1 MKRLLALSSV
11 LVSFLIFSACSSS
24 KRLAASQPD
33 KDLFKAIKA
42 IEKSNNADARKDLPM
57 LYQQALERH
66 ENEIAEYKM
75 SQDPN
80 RWVKIIE
87 ELQALQNIYS
97 AINASPA
104 TARLVSAHSYTAE
117 LADARETGAAEY
129 YNAGLQYLKSDD
141 RDDARMAYRAFQAV
155 NTIYPNYK
163 DASILLKKAK
173 EKGTLDVVINMVE
186 SRGYLYQGGSFAA
199 DNFQRDLVRDLG
211 GNYGNGTS
219 GARFYT
225 DWDVR
230 SKKIQ
235 PDWTVDLNWANM
247 YISPIRTNTY
257 SRTVSKDIQSGKDTS
272 GKAIYQTVTA
282 TLHIT
287 QTNINAQ
294 GDMEYQIT
302 DLSDNENIE
311 WNRIPAS
318 LNTVIESATYSGD
331 SRALSTN
338 DWNMVNNR
346 QYAYVNETEIVD
358 ALYRQVYSQLRNRI
372 ESVTRW

>member
-1 MKRLLALSSV
+1 
-11 LVSFLIFSACSSS
+11 
-24 KRLAASQPD
+24 
-33 KDLFKAIKA
+33 
-42 IEKSNNADARKDLPM
+42 M

-129 YNAGLQYLKSDD
+129 YNAGLQYLESDD
-141 RDDARMAYRAFQAV
+141 RDNARMAYRAFQAV

-225 DWDVR
+225 DWEVR

-318 LNTVIESATYSGD
+318 LNSVIESATYSGD

>member
-129 YNAGLQYLKSDD
+129 YNAGLQYLESDD
-141 RDDARMAYRAFQAV
+141 RDNARMAYKAFQAV

-318 LNTVIESATYSGD
+318 LNSVIESATYSGD

>member
-11 LVSFLIFSACSSS
+11 LVSLLIFSACSSS

-225 DWDVR
+225 DWDAR

-235 PDWTVDLNWANM
+235 PDWAVDLNWANM

-294 GDMEYQIT
+294 GDMEYHIT

-318 LNTVIESATYSGD
+318 LNSVIESATYSGD

>member
-1 MKRLLALSSV
+1 MKRLLALSGV
-11 LVSFLIFSACSSS
+11 LVSLLIFSACSSS

-87 ELQALQNIYS
+87 ELQALQSIYS

-129 YNAGLQYLKSDD
+129 YNAGLQYLQSDD

-225 DWDVR
+225 DWDLR

-235 PDWTVDLNWANM
+235 PDWAVDLNWANM
-247 YISPIRTNTY
+247 YISPIRTNIY

-294 GDMEYQIT
+294 GDMEYHIT

-358 ALYRQVYSQLRNRI
+358 ALYRQVYFQLRNRI

>member
-42 IEKSNNADARKDLPM
+42 IDKSNNADARKDLPM

-129 YNAGLQYLKSDD
+129 YNAGLQYLESDD
-141 RDDARMAYRAFQAV
+141 RDNARMAYRAFQAV

-225 DWDVR
+225 DWEVR

-311 WNRIPAS
+311 WNRIQAL
-318 LNTVIESATYSGD
+318 LNSVIESATYSGD

>member
-1 MKRLLALSSV
+1 MKRLLALSTV
-11 LVSFLIFSACSSS
+11 LVSLVIFSACSSS
-24 KRLAASQPD
+24 KKLAASQPD

-42 IEKSNNADARKDLPM
+42 IEKSNNAEARKDLPM
-57 LYQQALERH
+57 LYQQAVERH

-97 AINASPA
+97 AINAAPA

-129 YNAGLQYLKSDD
+129 YNTGLQYLQSDD
-141 RDDARMAYRAFQAV
+141 RDDARMAYKAFQAV

-211 GNYGNGTS
+211 GNYGNGIS

-235 PDWTVDLNWANM
+235 PDWAVDLNWANM

-257 SRTVSKDIQSGKDTS
+257 TRTVSKQIENGKDTS
-272 GKAIYQTVTA
+272 GKVVYQTVTA
-282 TLHIT
+282 TLRIT

-294 GDMEYQIT
+294 GDMEYHIT

-318 LNTVIESATYSGD
+318 LNSVIETATYSGD
-331 SRALSTN
+331 SRALSNN
-338 DWNMVNNR
+338 DWNMVNNH
-346 QYAYVNETEIVD
+346 QYAYVSDSEIVD